1 MRESVIEAFICW
13 MRVGKDLCAAM
24 HALLAFREHCEL
36 IAESCGEAAP
46 AAPATI
52 ESTVASE
59 SVSLPGALPPP
70 PPDPV
75 EKLYAEL
82 VAKIREYRPK
92 DDLAPLEK
100 AFRFAL
106 KYHQGQSRDSGEPYM
121 MHPLMVSHILADMRM
136 DVVAM
141 ETGLLH
147 DVVEDTSVTVDQVRK
162 EFGEDVARCVDG
174 VTKLSKLDFYSA
186 EDRQAESFRKMLLA
200 MVEDI
205 RVILVKLADRMHNM
219 RTLGYLSPERR
230 ERIARETIEIYAPI
244 AHRLGMGKIRGE
256 LEDLALQ
263 HLEPDAYQEILRSI
277 ESRRHSNEEFLAE
290 IQQEVETELRHEA
303 IPARIDGRLKRPY
316 SVFQKIRRQ
325 KITVDQ
331 VYDLMALRIV
341 TDSVKNCYAAL
352 GVIHNK
358 WRPIPGRIKDF
369 IAIPRPNLYQSLHT
383 SVVGP
388 HGQTFEVQIR
398 TEEMH
403 RIAEEGIAAHWKYK
417 EGRKGPAADDQRIAW
432 LRHLV
437 EWQRDVQD
445 PGEFMSTLKVDLY
458 PEEVYTFTPR
468 GKVLVLPRDATPIDF
483 AYAIHSDVGHTCIG
497 AKVNGRIVPL
507 RSTLR
512 NGDIVEIMT
521 QAGHEPSKDWLAF
534 VKTSRARNKIK
545 HVINASERLKA
556 IEIGQKYLEKE
567 ARRLGVQL
575 GKVSRSALESVAS
588 EYGYSKMEDL
598 YAALGYG
605 RFSARQILS
614 KVAPGEVK
622 EEPEEKPQ
630 AELNYAGS
638 PAAPPMP
645 GRPREGDGVVKVRGM
660 DDLLVYRAKCCNPI
674 RGEAI
679 VGYVTRGK
687 GVAVHSR
694 MCPNVQNLMY
704 DVERKIE
711 VEWARAAE
719 DPFPVRIVLHTDDRP
734 GMLMQLT
741 SVLADENANI
751 RSLEAKTEID
761 HDGGIVEMTVD
772 VRDKKQLEKLVAAMR
787 RISGVR
793 DVERQFN

>member
-1 MRESVIEAFICW
+1 MSPETLPV
-13 MRVGKDLCAAM
+13 
-24 HALLAFREHCEL
+24 
-36 IAESCGEAAP
+36 
-46 AAPATI
+46 
-52 ESTVASE
+52 SE
-59 SVSLPGALPPP
+59 PPSSPPP
-70 PPDPV
+70 LDPV
-75 EKLYAEL
+75 EQLYREL
-82 VAKIREYRPK
+82 ESKIREYRPK
-92 DDLAPLEK
+92 DDLSKVER
-100 AFRFAL
+100 AFRFAG
-106 KYHQGQSRDSGEPYM
+106 KEHQGQLRNSGEPYLV
-121 MHPLMVSHILADMRM
+121 HPLMVAHILADMRM
-136 DVVAM
+136 DLIAI

-147 DVVEDTSVTVDQVRK
+147 DIVEDTSVTVDQVRK
-162 EFGEDVARCVDG
+162 DFGDEVARCVDG
-174 VTKLSKLDFYSA
+174 VTKLSKLDFFSA

-205 RVILVKLADRMHNM
+205 RVIIVKLADRMHNM
-219 RTLGYLSPERR
+219 RTLGYLAPDRR
-230 ERIARETIEIYAPI
+230 ERIARETLEIYAPI
-244 AHRLGMGKIRGE
+244 AHRLGMGKVRGE
-256 LEDLALQ
+256 LEDLAFQ
-263 HLEPDAYQEILRSI
+263 HLESDAYREILGAI
-277 ESRRHSNEEFLAE
+277 ESRRHSNEEFLDE
-290 IQQEVETELRHEA
+290 IRQTVESELRHEG
-303 IPARIDGRLKRPY
+303 IPARIEGRVKRPY
-316 SVFQKIRRQ
+316 SVFQKLRRQ

-331 VYDLMALRIV
+331 VYDLMALRII

-417 EGRKGPAADDQRIAW
+417 EGRKGPGADDQRIAW

-437 EWQRDVQD
+437 EWQREMQD

-458 PEEVYTFTPR
+458 PEEAYTFTPR
-468 GKVLVLPRDATPIDF
+468 GKVIVLPRDATPIDF
-483 AYAIHSDVGHTCIG
+483 AYAIHSDVGHTCVG

-507 RSTLR
+507 RSQLR
-512 NGDIVEIMT
+512 NGDIVEIVT
-521 QAGHEPSKDWLAF
+521 QAGHAPSKDWLAF

-567 ARRLGVQL
+567 ARRFGVSL
-575 GKVSRSALESVAS
+575 SRATRAEMEQVAAD
-588 EYGYSKMEDL
+588 YGYGKMEDL

-605 RFSARQILS
+605 KFSARQVLGKI
-614 KVAPGEVK
+614 APGAVK
-622 EEPEEKPQ
+622 DEAPETKLPLEPAP
-630 AELNYAGS
+630 AG
-638 PAAPPMP
+638 PGAMP
-645 GRPREGDGVVKVRGM
+645 GKPRDGDGIIKVRGV

-687 GVAVHSR
+687 GVAVHSTS
-694 MCPNVQNLMY
+694 CHNVQSLLY

-711 VEWARAAE
+711 VEWARSAE
-719 DPFPVRIVLHTDDRP
+719 DAFPVRLVIHTDDRP
-734 GMLMQLT
+734 GMLNQLT
-741 SVLADENANI
+741 SVLSNENSNI
-751 RSLEAKTEID
+751 RSLEARGATD
-761 HDGGIVEMTVD
+761 YDGGVVEMTVD
-772 VRDKKQLEKLVAAMR
+772 VRDKRQLEKLVSAMR

-793 DVERQFN
+793 DVERLSK

>member
-1 MRESVIEAFICW
+1 MSLSSAAIRANECLGCQLHVVLQHAVLQLDKVPPESASPLE
-13 MRVGKDLCAAM
+13 
-24 HALLAFREHCEL
+24 
-36 IAESCGEAAP
+36 
-46 AAPATI
+46 
-52 ESTVASE
+52 TV
-59 SVSLPGALPPP
+59 PPP
-70 PPDPV
+70 PPPPSDPV
-75 EKLYAEL
+75 EELYREL
-82 VAKIREYRPK
+82 EAKIREYRPK

-100 AFRFAL
+100 AFRFARQW
-106 KYHQGQSRDSGEPYM
+106 HEGQRRDSGEPYM
-121 MHPLMVSHILADMRM
+121 VHPVKVAHILADMRM
-136 DVVAM
+136 DLVGM
-141 ETGLLH
+141 QTGLLH
-147 DVVEDTSVTVDQVRK
+147 DVVEDTSVKLDQIRK
-162 EFGEDVARCVDG
+162 EFGEEVARCVDG
-174 VTKLSKLDFYSA
+174 VTKLTKLDFYSA
-186 EDRQAESFRKMLLA
+186 EERQAESFRKMLLA

-205 RVILVKLADRMHNM
+205 RVIMVKLADRMHNM
-219 RTLGYLSPERR
+219 RTLGFLSPERR

-244 AHRLGMGKIRGE
+244 AHRLGMGKVRGE
-256 LEDLALQ
+256 LEDLAFQ
-263 HLEPDAYQEILRSI
+263 YLEPDAYQEIGAVM

-290 IQQEVETELRHEA
+290 IKQTVEAELRREG
-303 IPARIDGRLKRPY
+303 IPARMEGRIKRPY
-316 SVFQKIRRQ
+316 SVFQKLRRQ
-325 KITVDQ
+325 KIAMEQ

-403 RIAEEGIAAHWKYK
+403 RVAEEGIAAHWKYK

-437 EWQRDVQD
+437 EWQRDMQD

-468 GKVLVLPRDATPIDF
+468 GKVIVLPREATPIDF
-483 AYAIHSDVGHTCIG
+483 AYAIHSDVGNTCVG

-507 RSTLR
+507 RSSLR
-512 NGDIVEIMT
+512 NGDVVEIMT
-521 QAGHEPSKDWLAF
+521 QPGHQPSKDWLAF
-534 VKTSRARNKIK
+534 VKTARARNKIK
-545 HVINASERLKA
+545 HLINASERAKA
-556 IEIGQKYLEKE
+556 IEIGQKYLDKE

-575 GKVSRSALESVAS
+575 SRVSKGDLEQVAA

-598 YAALGYG
+598 FAALGYG
-605 RFSARQILS
+605 KFSARQVLA
-614 KVAPGEVK
+614 KVAPGTVK
-622 EEPEEKPQ
+622 EEAEEAK
-630 AELNYAGS
+630 
-638 PAAPPMP
+638 PAAPADVPASGVP
-645 GRPREGDGVVKVRGM
+645 GARTADKDAVIKVRGV

-687 GVAVHSR
+687 GVAVHSKA
-694 MCPNVQNLMY
+694 CPNVQSLLY

-711 VEWARAAE
+711 VEWVRSAE
-719 DPFPVRIVLHTDDRP
+719 DAFPVRIVVHTDDRP
-734 GMLMQLT
+734 GMLNQLT
-741 SVLADENANI
+741 SVLSDENTNI
-751 RSLEAKTEID
+751 RSLEAKTELD
-761 HDGGIVEMTVD
+761 QDGALVEMTVD
-772 VRDKKQLEKLVAAMR
+772 VRDKRQLEKLVAAMR

-793 DVERQFN
+793 DVERLFS